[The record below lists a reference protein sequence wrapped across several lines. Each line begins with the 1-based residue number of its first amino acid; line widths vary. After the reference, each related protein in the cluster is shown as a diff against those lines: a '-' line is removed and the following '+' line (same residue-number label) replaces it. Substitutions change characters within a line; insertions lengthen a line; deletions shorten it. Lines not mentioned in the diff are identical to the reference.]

1 MITRE
6 ALLVLENELTFT
18 KRVNRQFD
26 KSFGIDG
33 AKIGDT
39 LNVRKPPR
47 YIVRQGQMMEPQDMT
62 ETQVPVKLDTQIGVD
77 LQFSSSDLKLKID
90 DFSKRFL
97 SPAISQIAN
106 DIDRRGM
113 GLYNQ
118 IYNAVGSPGVTP
130 TDAMTYLQAG
140 VLLSNSAAPT
150 ANRSMVVTPLM
161 EATIVN
167 ALKTLFHQAS
177 AIASQY
183 EKGQMGTAL
192 GWDWYMDQNAPTHI
206 VGTYAGVPLVFGAN
220 QVGSSVITNGWTG
233 GASTLNKGD
242 IFTMAGVYMVNPLSR
257 QSTGQLQQFV
267 VTDNVTEV
275 TGSMTIAFQPPIV
288 LSGQFQTVT
297 AAPASGAPI
306 TVLGASGTVSP
317 QGLGFTQDAFTLV
330 TADLPVPNN
339 QEMAGRASDDQLG
352 ISIRMIRSYSISND
366 QYPCRLDV
374 LLGWAVL
381 RPELA
386 VRVAA

>member
-1 MITRE
+1 
-6 ALLVLENELTFT
+6 
-18 KRVNRQFD
+18 
-26 KSFGIDG
+26 
-33 AKIGDT
+33 
-39 LNVRKPPR
+39 
-47 YIVRQGQMMEPQDMT
+47 
-62 ETQVPVKLDTQIGVD
+62 
-77 LQFSSSDLKLKID
+77 
-90 DFSKRFL
+90 
-97 SPAISQIAN
+97 
-106 DIDRRGM
+106 
-113 GLYNQ
+113 
-118 IYNAVGSPGVTP
+118 
-130 TDAMTYLQAG
+130 
-140 VLLSNSAAPT
+140 
-150 ANRSMVVTPLM
+150 MVVTPLM

-220 QVGSSVITNGWTG
+220 QVGSSVITNVWTG